1 MRKSFLQTWKFEVT
15 TNIVELS
22 KIVIETSQELRR
34 TPWYIKK
41 ETEDA
46 FVLSL
51 IDYCTATIDKKT
63 RKVSI
68 VVDKI
73 ANSQFTGL
81 FANKSSGIAAGFYFI
96 NRANKCFAPKLKA
109 AEDKIF
115 PESPISNESPI
126 NENPDKLKI
135 QKIPH
140 IIANT
145 SLGQKG
151 LRFKGNT
158 SST

>member
-63 RKVSI
+63 RKV
-68 VVDKI
+68 
-73 ANSQFTGL
+73 TG
-81 FANKSSGIAAGFYFI
+81 
-96 NRANKCFAPKLKA
+96 KA
-109 AEDKIF
+109 I
-115 PESPISNESPI
+115 
-126 NENPDKLKI
+126 
-135 QKIPH
+135 
-140 IIANT
+140 
-145 SLGQKG
+145 
-151 LRFKGNT
+151 
-158 SST
+158 